1 MSALKAAGLILLL
14 ALPGLG
20 ADNADGDGR
29 RSEDR
34 STVPVS
40 VSLGDPV
47 TVVQAP
53 ADVRGWGPYQ
63 FPGLERLPDGRI
75 QVSFQI
81 GADSA
86 TAVGLPPMQAVSAD
100 EGKTWTVLPPS
111 KDPRGAVSCT
121 QPPLLLANGERIQ
134 IKMLPPLKAD
144 SLQLPAE
151 PVGRFVCYGH
161 PFAYYSHADLPAAAR
176 DGWRLY
182 RFTKDGAAP
191 VEEQATMRLP
201 GELRVVTEGVL
212 PPPWY
217 TGHRLLRAPDDA
229 VWAVG
234 QDCRVVD
241 GQFRGKW
248 AAIIMRSTDHGHS
261 FDFWGEI
268 PYRPDPAK
276 DRLADSRAGFTEPC
290 VHFMPGGAIVCFLRT
305 TDGSGVGPMYW
316 SRSADNGRTWS
327 KPVVFDDLGVWP
339 QALTLKNGV
348 TLVGYGRP
356 GLFVRATR
364 DPGGEGWGP
373 RVEIV
378 KPGGL
383 MGDTCSYCSL
393 LPLSDDTALVAYSE
407 FSVPGPAG
415 SPRKSIRVRRV
426 STSAPREPDQE
437 KRAPQEEVPDK
448 KAKAYSSGSGGTD
461 QGQENGRTSHHG
473 RLPHDMTSIERA
485 RN

>member
-1 MSALKAAGLILLL
+1 MNQHPRAGMKDGGYAMS
-14 ALPGLG
+14 
-20 ADNADGDGR
+20 
-29 RSEDR
+29 
-34 STVPVS
+34 S
-40 VSLGDPV
+40 VNVELQAPV

-63 FPGLERLPDGRI
+63 FPGLERLRDGRI
-75 QVSFQI
+75 KVSFQI

-100 EGKTWTVLPPS
+100 EGKTWTVLPLS
-111 KDPRGAVSCT
+111 KDTRGAVSCT

-134 IKMLPPLKAD
+134 IKHLPPFKAD

-151 PVGRFVCYGH
+151 PVGRFVCYGF
-161 PFAYYSHADLPAAAR
+161 PFAYYFPADLPAAAR

-182 RFTKDGAAP
+182 RFAKDGAAP

-212 PPPWY
+212 PLPWY

-234 QDCRVVD
+234 EDCRVVD
-241 GQFRGKW
+241 GKFSGKW
-248 AAIIMRSTDHGHS
+248 AAIILRSADHGHS

-268 PYRPDPAK
+268 PYQPDPAK
-276 DRLADSRAGFTEPC
+276 DRLALADSRVGFTEPC
-290 VHFMPGGAIVCFLRT
+290 VHFMPDDTVVCFLRT
-305 TDGSGVGPMYW
+305 TVGADVGPMYW

-327 KPVVFDDLGVWP
+327 KPAVFDDLGVWP

-348 TLVGYGRP
+348 TLLGYGRP

-364 DPGGEGWGP
+364 DPGGKEWDP

-378 KPGGL
+378 

-393 LPLSDDTALVAYSE
+393 LALSDDTALIAYSE
-407 FSVPGPAG
+407 FNIPGPDG
-415 SPRKSIRVRRV
+415 TPRKTILVRRV
-426 STSAPREPDQE
+426 KTVLTRIHN
-437 KRAPQEEVPDK
+437 K
-448 KAKAYSSGSGGTD
+448 
-461 QGQENGRTSHHG
+461 
-473 RLPHDMTSIERA
+473 
-485 RN
+485 